1 MHRPQ
6 AELESNK
13 LISGPMPL
21 YYQVA
26 ALIRDT
32 ILEGTYTP
40 GSRLPTESQM
50 VQEYGV
56 SRPTIRNAKN
66 ILSKEGL
73 IRSIKGSGCYVN
85 GREQWKPQPP
95 TVENL
100 NDIFHHG
107 LKASFK
113 IYEFGMVSITEEIK
127 RKLKTP
133 TDRFTFQI
141 KGVRWYQGQPI
152 SCATYYLPFRFGL
165 RIPLESLD
173 ENPLIPQL
181 EKIAGINV
189 IEGVQT
195 ISLGRADNDVAN
207 RLGLQEAD
215 PVLLVK
221 SVYFDDEQQPIEYVE
236 TKYREELPY
245 SICVKRV

>member
-1 MHRPQ
+1 MQRPK
-6 AELESNK
+6 AELKSDK
-13 LISGPMPL
+13 LISGPMPF

-26 ALIRDT
+26 ARIRDT

-40 GSRLPTESQM
+40 GSRLPTENQM
-50 VQEYGV
+50 ALKYGV

-66 ILSKEGL
+66 LLLKEGL

-85 GREQWKPQPP
+85 GRQQWKPKPP

-107 LKASFK
+107 SKTSFK
-113 IYEFGMVSITEEIK
+113 IYEFGIISNTEEI
-127 RKLKTP
+127 RRRLKTP
-133 TDRFTFQI
+133 MDQFAFQI

-181 EKIAGINV
+181 EKLAGINV
-189 IEGVQT
+189 VEGVQT
-195 ISLGRADNDVAN
+195 ISLGRADHDAAQH
-207 RLGLQEAD
+207 LDLHEGD
-215 PVLLVK
+215 PVLLVR
-221 SVYFDDEQQPIEYVE
+221 SVYFDDQQQPIEYVQ
-236 TKYREELPY
+236 TKYRQELPY
-245 SICVKRV
+245 SICVKRY